1 MAEDTANTP
10 TIERIARVLAGRAA
24 SANADGDEA
33 SAAAT
38 VDRMWPDHL
47 DDAISILKAL
57 REPDAAI
64 ARVGDGQLWTR
75 MIEAALG
82 NELPASTTL
91 PANDEDQPPEIGSA
105 PLIEGP

>member
-1 MAEDTANTP
+1 MADDMANIP
-10 TIERIARVLAGRAA
+10 AIERIARVLAGRAA

-33 SAAAT
+33 SASVTA
-38 VDRMWPDHL
+38 DQSWPDHREK
-47 DDAISILKAL
+47 AISILKAL

-64 ARVGDGQLWTR
+64 ASVGDGQLWTR

-82 NELPASTTL
+82 DELPASMPL
-91 PANDEDQPPEIGSA
+91 QAKDENQPPEIGSA